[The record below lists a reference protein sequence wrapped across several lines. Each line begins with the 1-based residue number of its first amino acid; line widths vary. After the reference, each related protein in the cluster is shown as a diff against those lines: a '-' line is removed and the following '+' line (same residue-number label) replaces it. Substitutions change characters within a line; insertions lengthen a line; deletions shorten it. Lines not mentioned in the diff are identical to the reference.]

1 MLSDCKSDR
10 TLQEAPR
17 AYFGSFVRADLKSAC
32 LNIGICN
39 PAIQFIALQM
49 LIFNAVG
56 LQIRQN
62 ITGSALC
69 LFRKRP
75 VLISEAPCGYFGSAG
90 RSEALS
96 VLFHAKVSSIT
107 MYLAKKT
114 ELFWGNQS

>member
-10 TLQEAPR
+10 TLPEAPR
-17 AYFGSFVRADLKSAC
+17 AYS
-32 LNIGICN
+32 
-39 PAIQFIALQM
+39 
-49 LIFNAVG
+49 
-56 LQIRQN
+56 
-62 ITGSALC
+62 GSAPC
-69 LFRKRP
+69 LFWKRLA
-75 VLISEAPCGYFGSAG
+75 LISEAPCGYFGSAG